1 MTSPSSDR
9 ETDELQLLL
18 GELRASDRNLSA
30 PTRVEHAVLD
40 AWDSKARV
48 TNRQPRPIWVD
59 WRWMAAAASL
69 VLAVVILRFSPVP
82 LTDTAD
88 TGLPVSVWEPG
99 WEWLDPDPGSLRVV
113 RVRVPGD
120 TLDVPGLAVDAPS
133 RDGLVDIEMIV
144 GEDGLARSM
153 RVASVE

>member
-1 MTSPSSDR
+1 MTSPSSEP
-9 ETDELQLLL
+9 ETDELRRLL

-40 AWDSKARV
+40 AWDTKARAA
-48 TNRQPRPIWVD
+48 NRPPRPVWAD

-69 VLAVVILRFSPVP
+69 VLVVVILRVGPVR
-82 LTDTAD
+82 LTDTED

-113 RVRVPGD
+113 RVRVPSD
-120 TLDVPGLAVDAPS
+120 TLEGHGLAVHAPS
-133 RDGLVDIEMIV
+133 RDGLVDIELIV
-144 GEDGLARSM
+144 GQDGLARSM